1 MDNELYHHGIK
12 GQKWGVRRY
21 QNKDGS
27 LTYAG
32 KKRALKLQDKYTNLS
47 GNKKYSNKDGELT
60 YSGRKKALK
69 LKEEYSNLTGG
80 KQLRKYSHSNSDAKT
95 VNQKPKTKLIKEMSN
110 EELQAKI
117 DRMGL
122 EQKYRSMMKE
132 SASSVSKKEVS
143 KGKQF
148 VNEVITNAGKN
159 VATQA
164 AVWAMGTAVNKAIEG
179 VTGEK
184 GAINPKKGQ
193 KDK

>member
-80 KQLRKYSHSNSDAKT
+80 KQLRKYSHSNSNAKT
-95 VNQKPKTKLIKEMSN
+95 VNQKPKTKSIKEMSN

-117 DRMGL
+117 DRMDL
-122 EQKYRSMMKE
+122 EQKYRSKMKE